1 MTRILL
7 VDDHTIFRDG
17 LKRLLHEES
26 DLKVVAEA
34 ADGKEALAYLRSLE
48 QNEETL
54 DLVLLDINMRGRS
67 GLDILPLLKQ
77 TQPAL
82 PVVVLSM
89 YPAETYAVRALEAG
103 ASGYIAKDMDFNE
116 LIHCLRRV
124 SQGGRYFPA
133 EILDRILQ
141 HNLSAEEFTDPR
153 ELLSSREFEVM
164 MRIVHGERLT
174 DIGDQLHL
182 SVKTISTY
190 RSRILQKLNI
200 KSNAE
205 LIRYALHHQLI
216 D

>member
-1 MTRILL
+1 CYEC
-7 VDDHTIFRDG
+7 VRD
-17 LKRLLHEES
+17 ES
-26 DLKVVAEA
+26 LEGRYLIYVAEA
-34 ADGKEALAYLRSLE
+34 AYRKQALADMLALE

-141 HNLSAEEFTDPR
+141 YNLSAEEFTDPR
-153 ELLSSREFEVM
+153 ELLSPREFEVM

-174 DIGDQLHL
+174 DIGEQLHL
-182 SVKTISTY
+182 SVKTI
-190 RSRILQKLNI
+190 
-200 KSNAE
+200 
-205 LIRYALHHQLI
+205 
-216 D
+216 